1 MVEFKTLS
9 SEDIKFGK
17 NNFIEVARKVAIS
30 EEGENEF
37 ISVSRGFFNEE
48 GEKRYSKGKNIALPS
63 DKEMLEKLAELLKS
77 A

>member
-1 MVEFKTLS
+1 M
-9 SEDIKFGK
+9 
-17 NNFIEVARKVAIS
+17 ARKVAIS
-30 EEGENEF
+30 DEGENEF

-63 DKEMLEKLAELLKS
+63 DKDLLEKVADLLKT

>member
-1 MVEFKTLS
+1 MVDFKTLS

-17 NNFIEVARKVAIS
+17 NNFVEVARKVAIS

-48 GEKRYSKGKNIALPS
+48 GEKRYSRGKNIALPS
-63 DKEMLEKLAELLKS
+63 NKEVLDKVADLL
-77 A
+77 

>member
-1 MVEFKTLS
+1 MVDFKTLS

-17 NNFIEVARKVAIS
+17 NNFVEVARKVAIS

-63 DKEMLEKLAELLKS
+63 NKEVLDKVADLLK
-77 A
+77 AA

>member
-1 MVEFKTLS
+1 MVDFKTLG

-30 EEGENEF
+30 DEGENEF

-63 DKEMLEKLAELLKS
+63 DKDLLEKVANLLKT

>member
-1 MVEFKTLS
+1 MVDFKTLS
-9 SEDIKFGK
+9 SEDLKFGK